1 MPSPHHA
8 EMTFDDLPTL
18 QDAFRTCDRD
28 LLVRVVMADQVQG
41 SFPAETVG
49 KKQRHAME
57 KRILTSLDAM
67 CSLKVKRKGGKRR
80 LLLYPEESFSLDGRT
95 GMIKRRLSAS
105 LFDLRHIESVKK
117 AREAL
122 GSYAYAYKQVK
133 RISKD
138 KRKRAIVEAEELEP
152 QAYTLVPW
160 EKVLAYRIWLPGSL
174 CLRERYMVLAS
185 AFWEMTFYGF
195 EYDRA
200 QARAANAK
208 AERLVIGASANDSD
222 GEFPNAPIDKQDE
235 DAFRAEAE
243 SLPEPC
249 VSPYGLIAVDSFDL
263 AYREKLACVI
273 AVLNHNA
280 RIGNFKILLKLARPL
295 GAI

>member
-138 KRKRAIVEAEELEP
+138 KRKRAKP
-152 QAYTLVPW
+152 RSWSRRHTPW
-160 EKVLAYRIWLPGSL
+160 CRGKRCLPI
-174 CLRERYMVLAS
+174 AS
-185 AFWEMTFYGF
+185 GCR
-195 EYDRA
+195 DPCVC
-200 QARAANAK
+200 ANATWC
-208 AERLVIGASANDSD
+208 S
-222 GEFPNAPIDKQDE
+222 PAPSGK
-235 DAFRAEAE
+235 
-243 SLPEPC
+243 
-249 VSPYGLIAVDSFDL
+249 
-263 AYREKLACVI
+263 
-273 AVLNHNA
+273 
-280 RIGNFKILLKLARPL
+280 
-295 GAI
+295 

>member
-1 MPSPHHA
+1 M
-8 EMTFDDLPTL
+8 
-18 QDAFRTCDRD
+18 
-28 LLVRVVMADQVQG
+28 
-41 SFPAETVG
+41 
-49 KKQRHAME
+49 KN
-57 KRILTSLDAM
+57 
-67 CSLKVKRKGGKRR
+67 
-80 LLLYPEESFSLDGRT
+80 
-95 GMIKRRLSAS
+95 
-105 LFDLRHIESVKK
+105 

-280 RIGNFKILLKLARPL
+280 RIGNFEILLKLARPL

>member
-185 AFWEMTFYGF
+185 AF
-195 EYDRA
+195 
-200 QARAANAK
+200 
-208 AERLVIGASANDSD
+208 
-222 GEFPNAPIDKQDE
+222 DKQDE

-280 RIGNFKILLKLARPL
+280 RIGNFEILLKLARPL

>member
-1 MPSPHHA
+1 
-8 EMTFDDLPTL
+8 
-18 QDAFRTCDRD
+18 
-28 LLVRVVMADQVQG
+28 MADQVQG

-67 CSLKVKRKGGKRR
+67 CSLNVKRKGGKRR

-174 CLRERYMVLAS
+174 CLRDRYMVLAS

-280 RIGNFKILLKLARPL
+280 RIGNFEILLKLARPL

>member
-122 GSYAYAYKQVK
+122 GSYAYAYNQVK

-138 KRKRAIVEAEELEP
+138 
-152 QAYTLVPW
+152 
-160 EKVLAYRIWLPGSL
+160 
-174 CLRERYMVLAS
+174 
-185 AFWEMTFYGF
+185 
-195 EYDRA
+195 
-200 QARAANAK
+200 
-208 AERLVIGASANDSD
+208 
-222 GEFPNAPIDKQDE
+222 
-235 DAFRAEAE
+235 
-243 SLPEPC
+243 
-249 VSPYGLIAVDSFDL
+249 
-263 AYREKLACVI
+263 
-273 AVLNHNA
+273 
-280 RIGNFKILLKLARPL
+280 
-295 GAI
+295 

>member
-208 AERLVIGASANDSD
+208 AERLMAESGKQLHILFHHVVMVAGRSGYLKAWIRRQLFLLIVPVAGMDIVPFDLMSGGGAS
-222 GEFPNAPIDKQDE
+222 P
-235 DAFRAEAE
+235 
-243 SLPEPC
+243 
-249 VSPYGLIAVDSFDL
+249 
-263 AYREKLACVI
+263 
-273 AVLNHNA
+273 
-280 RIGNFKILLKLARPL
+280 
-295 GAI
+295 